1 MSQNFLTKWKGK
13 KKKGIQISEKNVFS
27 DINEISEKNI
37 RNINSISMGIIETLI
52 IMINI
57 WSIQSFF
64 LC

>member
-37 RNINSISMGIIETLI
+37 RNINSISMGIID
-52 IMINI
+52 
-57 WSIQSFF
+57 
-64 LC
+64 

>member
-1 MSQNFLTKWKGK
+1 MSQNFLTKWKG